1 MKKKL
6 KVLTL
11 ALASLSSVCYAG
23 MADYDKYMSNA
34 QINNLSY
41 GVYTS
46 GGRKTQ
52 FFCIGVK
59 RGSHVPDVNTI
70 CKFDVFGNHKQGFD
84 NMLATARYYYATGE
98 DVRVYYKENVWS
110 DSEFTAAFSANE
122 LIALTTCSSSS
133 YCMGPLKPK

>member
-46 GGRKTQ
+46 GGKETQ
-52 FFCIGVK
+52 FFCIGLK
-59 RGSHVPDVNTI
+59 KGSQVTAVNNI
-70 CKFDVFGNHKQGFD
+70 CKIDVFGTHKQGFD
-84 NMLATARYYYATGE
+84 NMLATARYYYTTGA

-110 DSEFTAAFSANE
+110 DREFTAAFSANE
-122 LIALTTCSSSS
+122 LIALTSCSSPT
-133 YCMGPLKPK
+133 YCMGPMNPQ